1 MKKILIL
8 FTAVC
13 FMFLMAGCGGED
25 KKAADPKA
33 KTAVSLGMLRLTSSA
48 PLFIAL
54 DKGYFAEENL
64 EIDQQWFDAAH
75 PIAVATASSKV
86 DVGATGITASLFNMA
101 ASGQQLAI
109 VADKGRE
116 QKGFSSSALLVTS
129 DNYNNGIT
137 KLEDIKGKRIGITQ
151 KGSTFHYML
160 GRMLETKGLTLEDVE
175 IVPLGKLSA
184 VMAALESKQIDGAIL
199 NEPNITKVQTA
210 GYGKLV
216 TQVGDV
222 IPYQTSALFFSPK
235 FLKNEDVSVRFL
247 RAYKKA
253 CNYYY
258 DAAID
263 NKDPKK
269 LDEVVGII
277 AKYVKAPEAD
287 IKLGLPYI
295 DRDGKLLDSDI
306 QTQIDWYTSHG
317 MIEGKL
323 DPQAVTNTS
332 LLSKAM
338 QK

>member
-160 GRMLETKGLTLEDVE
+160 GRMLETKGLTLED
-175 IVPLGKLSA
+175 
-184 VMAALESKQIDGAIL
+184 AA
-199 NEPNITKVQTA
+199 
-210 GYGKLV
+210 
-216 TQVGDV
+216 
-222 IPYQTSALFFSPK
+222 
-235 FLKNEDVSVRFL
+235 VRFL

>member
-175 IVPLGKLSA
+175 IVPLGRS
-184 VMAALESKQIDGAIL
+184 
-199 NEPNITKVQTA
+199 
-210 GYGKLV
+210 
-216 TQVGDV
+216 
-222 IPYQTSALFFSPK
+222 
-235 FLKNEDVSVRFL
+235 
-247 RAYKKA
+247 
-253 CNYYY
+253 
-258 DAAID
+258 
-263 NKDPKK
+263 
-269 LDEVVGII
+269 
-277 AKYVKAPEAD
+277 
-287 IKLGLPYI
+287 
-295 DRDGKLLDSDI
+295 
-306 QTQIDWYTSHG
+306 
-317 MIEGKL
+317 
-323 DPQAVTNTS
+323 
-332 LLSKAM
+332 
-338 QK
+338 

>member
-160 GRMLETKGLTLEDVE
+160 GRLLEAKGLTLADVE
-175 IVPLGKLSA
+175 LVPLGKLSA
-184 VMAALESKQIDGAIL
+184 IMAALESKQIDACIL
-199 NEPNITKVQTA
+199 NEPNITKAQTA
-210 GYGKLV
+210 GYAKV
-216 TQVGDV
+216 ITQVGDI
-222 IPYQTSALFFSPK
+222 IPYQTSAIFFSPDFVK
-235 FLKNEDVSVRFL
+235 KDDIAVRFL
-247 RAYKKA
+247 RAYVKA

-263 NKDPKK
+263 KK
-269 LDEVVGII
+269 SPEKLEEVIKII
-277 AKYVKAPEAD
+277 AKYTNAPVED
-287 IKLGLPYI
+287 VKLGLPYI
-295 DRDGKLLDSDI
+295 DRNGKLLDSDI
-306 QTQIDWYTSHG
+306 KTQIEWYSSHD
-317 MIEGKL
+317 MINGKL
-323 DPQAVTNTS
+323 DPAQVVNTS
-332 LLSKAM
+332 LLEKAL
-338 QK
+338 KK